1 MVLRPSRRFLGTRRH
16 RRRPTAPCS
25 PPRLSRLQ
33 LDPNDSVDT
42 LKAVLEAETGLAAE
56 QQRLLHNGRDVA
68 AGCVKE
74 GWSAEAVGSR

>member
-1 MVLRPSRRFLGTRRH
+1 M
-16 RRRPTAPCS
+16 
-25 PPRLSRLQ
+25 
-33 LDPNDSVDT
+33 DT

-74 GWSAEAVGSR
+74 GWSADTVGSGWRGQERGRLTMFAATHRAVDSMTASHSGPGYPSTT